1 MLRFFA
7 TILTTLIYT
16 NHSFMT
22 KNIQPPGFKRGEMG
36 LIYKDDIVGIGKRPS
51 HGDELEVHYRGWY
64 YSPNSTEGIKF
75 DDSRDRDPKKG
86 LIFDYGI
93 SPIIQGWNLGI
104 KTMNQGGVRSIII
117 PPYLGY
123 GNKTVHATG
132 RPSIPGNSELVFE
145 LELLAVKNNPLK
157 KLQNRLS
164 NFLFPRV

>member
-1 MLRFFA
+1 M
-7 TILTTLIYT
+7 TLILASVLNCPTTSIFRPQYY
-16 NHSFMT
+16 
-22 KNIQPPGFKRGEMG
+22 PPSIRLQLLLWRCSCFLKSI
-36 LIYKDDIVGIGKRPS
+36 LKIKDDIVGIGKRPS

-145 LELLAVKNNPLK
+145 LELLAHHAAHKVP
-157 KLQNRLS
+157 
-164 NFLFPRV
+164 

>member
-1 MLRFFA
+1 M
-7 TILTTLIYT
+7 ILDLVL
-16 NHSFMT
+16 
-22 KNIQPPGFKRGEMG
+22 KIQ
-36 LIYKDDIVGIGKRPS
+36 I
-51 HGDELEVHYRGWY
+51 
-64 YSPNSTEGIKF
+64 
-75 DDSRDRDPKKG
+75 KKG

>member
-1 MLRFFA
+1 M
-7 TILTTLIYT
+7 
-16 NHSFMT
+16 
-22 KNIQPPGFKRGEMG
+22 
-36 LIYKDDIVGIGKRPS
+36 
-51 HGDELEVHYRGWY
+51 WY

-145 LELLAVKNNPLK
+145 LELLAVKNNEGDCSLK
-157 KLQNRLS
+157 HTFHIRTTRHVAVEIQE
-164 NFLFPRV
+164 NFVVMPRQRGHVPIV